1 MSKRWD
7 IFCKIVDNY
16 GDIGICWRLSQ
27 QLTNEHQ
34 LQIRLLIDNLEIAS
48 HIIANLDATKQ
59 QQTING
65 IQICTWDESTNE
77 GADVAIETFGCNL
90 PEPYVQQMQS
100 NKTLWINLEYLSA
113 ESWVSDFHA
122 KPSQH
127 PTLALTKHYFFP
139 GFSDATGG
147 LIREKELISQRDEF
161 LNSVSLQTGLWRKMT
176 WQKLCDAEE
185 AEMLSNTIKISAF
198 CYPQAQIESL
208 LTALQNTKQHISL
221 YLPFN
226 STLDT
231 FNSFLTDFK
240 LKIGDVIHKN
250 NLTVHILPFL
260 SQVDY
265 DRLLWACDLN
275 FVRGED
281 SWIRAIWA
289 GKPFVWQPYLQAD
302 NTHIGKLNAFLDVYS
317 NAASPEVKTL
327 LYEASLAWS
336 GNDGAG
342 NKAQPGQISDNTSK
356 PEIWQSLISQLP
368 SLHTYAEQR
377 ADAFISQPD
386 LATKLV
392 IFSENLTRNQV

>member
-1 MSKRWD
+1 MNKRWD

-27 QLTNEHQ
+27 QLANEHQ
-34 LQIRLLIDNLEIAS
+34 LNIRLLIDDLEIAS
-48 HIIANLDATKQ
+48 HIITNLDATKQ

-65 IQICTWDESTNE
+65 IEICTWDESSNE
-77 GADVAIETFGCNL
+77 CADVVIETFGCNL
-90 PEPYVQQMQS
+90 PEPYIQQMQAY
-100 NKTLWINLEYLSA
+100 KTLWINLEYLSA

-127 PTLALTKHYFFP
+127 PTLSLTKHYFFP
-139 GFSDATGG
+139 GFADATGG
-147 LIREKELISQRDEF
+147 LIREKDLIKQRDAF
-161 LNSVSLQTGLWRKMT
+161 LNSKALQTKF
-176 WQKLCDAEE
+176 WQKIEGPSKTDFAPD
-185 AEMLSNTIKISAF
+185 SIKISVF

-208 LTALQNTKQHISL
+208 LRTLQNSKKRINL

-226 STLDT
+226 SVLTT
-231 FNSFLTDFK
+231 FNTLLTDVK
-240 LKIGDVIHKN
+240 LNIGDIIQKN

-260 SQVDY
+260 SQDEY

-289 GKPFVWQPYLQAD
+289 GKPFVWQPYLQAED
-302 NTHIGKLNAFLDVYS
+302 THIIKLNAFLDIYT
-317 NAASPEVKTL
+317 NEASAEVKNL
-327 LYEASLAWS
+327 LYKSCLAWS
-336 GNDGAG
+336 GQAE
-342 NKAQPGQISDNTSK
+342 KQSPIQDNIPKS
-356 PEIWQSLISQLP
+356 EVWQHLITQLP
-368 SLHTYAEQR
+368 ALHAYAEQR

-392 IFSENLTRNQV
+392 IFSENLARNQV

>member
-1 MSKRWD
+1 MNSRMGKRWD

-27 QLTNEHQ
+27 QLANEHQ
-34 LQIRLLIDNLEIAS
+34 LQIRLLIDDLATAS

-65 IQICTWDESTNE
+65 IEICTWDESTNE
-77 GADVAIETFGCNL
+77 CADVVIETFGCNL
-90 PEPYVQQMQS
+90 PELYIQQMQP
-100 NKTLWINLEYLSA
+100 NKTIWINLEYLSA
-113 ESWVSDFHA
+113 EPWVSDFHA

-127 PTLALTKHYFFP
+127 PTLPLTKHFFFP
-139 GFSDATGG
+139 GFVDATGG
-147 LIREKELISQRDEF
+147 LIREKDLIAQRDEF
-161 LNSVSLQTGLWRKMT
+161 LNSRELQTLL
-176 WQKLCDAEE
+176 WQKIVGADKTDEV
-185 AEMLSNTIKISAF
+185 SDTIKISAF
-198 CYPQAQIESL
+198 CYPQAQIESI

-226 STLDT
+226 STLST
-231 FNSFLTDFK
+231 FNAFLTDLK
-240 LKIGDVIHKN
+240 LNIGDVIHKN

-260 SQVDY
+260 SQDDY

-289 GKPFVWQPYLQAD
+289 GKPFVWQPYIQAED
-302 NTHIGKLNAFLDVYS
+302 THIDKLNAFLDVYS
-317 NAASPEVKTL
+317 NEASPEIKSL
-327 LYEASLAWS
+327 LHESSLAWS
-336 GNDGAG
+336 G
-342 NKAQPGQISDNTSK
+342 KKEQSIKISDITSK
-356 PEIWQSLISQLP
+356 PEVWQRLITQLP
-368 SLHTYAEQR
+368 SLHTYAKQR
-377 ADAFISQPD
+377 ADAFMSQPD